1 MSSRT
6 TQWVLELIDSITA
19 PLRSVQGAADAASG
33 AVEGLDGN
41 VDGLS
46 HSGGGLSSLAAQ
58 VGAAAFAFNQVSD
71 SIGKFNQKFQDTIT
85 PGISFQSQMAELS
98 AITGQGGDELN
109 RLGDRARELA
119 KEFGGDA
126 SAQLESFKGIIGKF
140 GPDIAGSDAAMEGM
154 GRNVAVLSKLMGGDA
169 VASMDALTTS
179 MLQYGVDLTD
189 PAGATAEMTR
199 MMNVMVAAGNEG
211 SSEVSDTAAALKQAG
226 LSAKNAGVGFEEVN
240 ASLQAL
246 ATGSLVGSEA
256 GVGLRNVLL
265 KMAGEDVIPKNAR
278 EKMKA
283 LGVDFQKVSDTAV
296 PFTERLREL
305 KKIQGDA
312 TLTSE
317 IFGIAN
323 VNAATVLLDTI
334 DMQDDLKGKITGTN
348 AAMEG
353 AGIIM
358 DTYAEKQSRTN
369 AWINDLKISFF
380 NATESIAP
388 FIGIAGD
395 AMQGLTDMGGAVWS
409 LSILFK
415 KDLWTGIGSA
425 IGAMGSWISTNIFAK
440 TATLATTAAQWLFN
454 AALWASPVTWVV
466 AGVAAFTGAMV
477 LLWNRCEGFRA
488 VLYGLWEVIKG
499 FADIIKNYVID
510 RIKGF
515 LSGIGAL
522 GEALVKLF
530 KGDFQGAFES
540 AKEGISGIVGVEAR
554 MNAYNGAKKLGEA
567 YAKGAADGR
576 EAFQKSKQ
584 EGGAM
589 FPPVKGETVTTGRE
603 KADIKVGEVVLTDK
617 EKEAV
622 KRIGKTPLKELSGNK
637 TKKDGSSS
645 GSSSGGSSSS
655 GGKSIAMNVT
665 LNMSNY
671 GVNDAD
677 KLAEQVVRKINDR
690 LSDALAIA

>member
-6 TQWVLELIDSITA
+6 TQWVLELIDNITA

-71 SIGKFNQKFQDTIT
+71 SIGKFNQKFQNTIA
-85 PGISFQSQMAELS
+85 PGIAFQSGLTELS
-98 AITGQGGDELN
+98 VVTGIVGDELDS
-109 RLGDRARELA
+109 LGQRAKDLSETYGNSAVGFVDVFNGIVAR
-119 KEFGGDA
+119 FGESAAQNDKALQDMAESVAILSDNMQGDTYGA
-126 SAQLESFKGIIGKF
+126 
-140 GPDIAGSDAAMEGM
+140 
-154 GRNVAVLSKLMGGDA
+154 
-169 VASMDALTTS
+169 MDALTTTMQQFGINTS
-179 MLQYGVDLTD
+179 DSTI
-189 PAGATAEMTR
+189 AATEMSR
-199 MMNVMVAAGNEG
+199 IMNVLAAGSAVG
-211 SSEVSDTAAALKQAG
+211 SSEVKDTSAAMKEAG
-226 LSAKNAGVGFEEVN
+226 LAARQANMSVEETVAAFEAMAYAGSKGSVAGNALRKILTDIAGKSMIDKQTVKDLKSAGVDIELVTDNSAK
-240 ASLQAL
+240 
-246 ATGSLVGSEA
+246 
-256 GVGLRNVLL
+256 
-265 KMAGEDVIPKNAR
+265 
-278 EKMKA
+278 
-283 LGVDFQKVSDTAV
+283 
-296 PFTERLREL
+296 FTDRLREL
-305 KKIQGDA
+305 RKVSGSDMIKRM
-312 TLTSE
+312 
-317 IFGIAN
+317 FGAN
-323 VNAATVLLDTI
+323 WAIVESLMENTEQ
-334 DMQDDLKGKITGTN
+334 QDEWTKAITNTN
-348 AAMEG
+348 AALEG
-353 AGIIM
+353 SAKVQ
-358 DTYAEKQSRTN
+358 DTYAKKSERTR
-369 AWINDLKISFF
+369 AWIDNLKISFF

-454 AALWASPVTWVV
+454 AALWANPITWVV
-466 AGVAAFTGAMV
+466 AGIAAFAGAMV
-477 LLWNRCEGFRA
+477 LLWNKCEGFRA

-530 KGDFQGAFES
+530 QGDFQGAFES

-584 EGGAM
+584 ESGVM
-589 FPPVKGETVTTGRE
+589 FPPVKGETVPTGWKE
-603 KADIKVGEVVLTDK
+603 TDIKVGEVVLTDK

-622 KRIGKTPLKELSGNK
+622 KRIGKTPVKELLGNK

-665 LNMSNY
+665 LNITNY

-677 KLAEQVVRKINDR
+677 RFTEQVVRKINDR